1 MKKYILYILVIIL
14 VLLQC
19 ACSHNTTGSLD
30 SAQTSKSN
38 GSASNQTTSQTEIP
52 PELTIE
58 EWVAPT
64 DMQPSTWEE
73 LWTQPKPPKEIDA
86 ENNDMIYVDG
96 TYPMP
101 PITNAGT
108 MYDLMSEVDILP
120 VMSAIFNGSTHTT
133 INPEYTHPSMAL
145 EMMRIPISFLRQTEE
160 GCYYTV
166 LKVTGGGYAYFFFER
181 IKRLNEDGELAYVTE
196 DLTKVT
202 EIGCLYAEKVL
213 QKSDFDV
220 LKIGDTIED
229 VIAIDNAAVV
239 TKQWNDMLVAREMES
254 PHHASV
260 SVHLLTDGLLTI
272 EYTHKGTVYTI
283 KSITYSE
290 DFIFDPPLRDA
301 EFGKYPKDYSILPQD
316 YPPET

>member
-30 SAQTSKSN
+30 SAQTSNSN

-133 INPEYTHPSMAL
+133 INPEFAHPSMAL

-181 IKRLNEDGELAYVTE
+181 PLNWNKQEYSTD
-196 DLTKVT
+196 DLTHVSLT
-202 EIGCLYAEKVL
+202 GCVYAEKRLEQADFSSLQVGDSINKVIDIDSSANIVL
-213 QKSDFDV
+213 
-220 LKIGDTIED
+220 T
-229 VIAIDNAAVV
+229 
-239 TKQWNDMLVAREMES
+239 WNEWNLSITGEMNKKNIS
-254 PHHASV
+254 T
-260 SVHLLTDGLLTI
+260 HLLKDGLLTI
-272 EYTHKGTVYTI
+272 VYDNSTGTPVIEKIEFSADYI
-283 KSITYSE
+283 FYPWLAE
-290 DFIFDPPLRDA
+290 DPD
-301 EFGKYPKDYSILPQD
+301 YPKKFSILPQD